1 MNSREENS
9 PAAPAE
15 IQTRNFRSRVRR
27 SYQQAIPISTKWVS
41 DSNRQLG
48 PFGSCWEGCYIWES
62 GINDTVSKVKWP
74 RDSRPDI
81 HRLVSGTKEIPCS
94 ILIRPRTRRC
104 SFWSLNLAA
113 RGSGMSRATRVSPKP
128 YSSRQKK
135 CWVDNIK
142 EWTYL
147 PMPELLT
154 RASCKK
160 SGRGFSS
167 FVAPTI
173 ASTCILSCLTF
184 DL

>member
-1 MNSREENS
+1 MPLRYHGGGTDTKKESAHKVNSREENS

-41 DSNRQLG
+41 DSNHQLG

-128 YSSRQKK
+128 
-135 CWVDNIK
+135 
-142 EWTYL
+142 
-147 PMPELLT
+147 
-154 RASCKK
+154 
-160 SGRGFSS
+160 S
-167 FVAPTI
+167 FKALWRVSDAVVSTALAGLKAP
-173 ASTCILSCLTF
+173 SN
-184 DL
+184 